1 MDGKESYTEEALAQQ
16 VTSTDKNKMKPNKD
30 PGQKTCWIQQRGRE
44 EERGFKAIRRSKGS
58 KH

>member
-16 VTSTDKNKMKPNKD
+16 VTSTDKNKMKPYKD

-44 EERGFKAIRRSKGS
+44 VQRI
-58 KH
+58 

>member
-30 PGQKTCWIQQRGRE
+30 PGQKNLLNTT
-44 EERGFKAIRRSKGS
+44 ERKRRRKGV
-58 KH
+58 